1 MPAQP
6 AWFSHLPAILTQLA
20 ELDCEYLDRQAV
32 ERIFGVGERR
42 ARQLMAG
49 LPALQVGNAVA
60 VSRSALLERMRST
73 LGGARFQWEAQRRR
87 RVSSFLQEARKH
99 AAAASV
105 ALPVPRSGAFAD
117 LSADIVLDPGELRVR
132 FVGAEDLAAKLYALA
147 QAMAEDWGAF
157 EKRLL

>member
-1 MPAQP
+1 
-6 AWFSHLPAILTQLA
+6 
-20 ELDCEYLDRQAV
+20 
-32 ERIFGVGERR
+32 
-42 ARQLMAG
+42 MAG